1 MIRIMKPTR
10 AYAGT
15 QAVLRAVRLL
25 KALGPAPGELA
36 LADLV
41 RAVGLNK
48 TTTYRLLTALEAEGL
63 VQRGA
68 GGEGYRLGPE
78 LLALGSR
85 ALGASD
91 LRQAGRGELFALA
104 QATRETASLEVLVG
118 DQALIL
124 DEAMGGHLV
133 GTTPSVG
140 TRWPA
145 HATATGKV
153 LLADLREEEL
163 GALLAAPLAALT
175 ARTIT
180 DAAVLRRD
188 LLRVRERG
196 YATNVEE
203 LEPGYMAVAVPVRAQ
218 GGRVVA
224 ALSIGGPRLR
234 LGADRLAEVAK
245 LLPAPALRISERLG
259 FAGDGAGERPAA
271 TEIRLAKDT
280 RVGKDIRSEGGRVA
294 ARAKGGRR

>member
-1 MIRIMKPTR
+1 MIRNMKHYGK
-10 AYAGT
+10 AYPGT

-25 KALGPAPGELA
+25 KALGPAQGELS
-36 LADLV
+36 LGDLV
-41 RAVGLNK
+41 RLVGLNK

-63 VQRGA
+63 VQRGP

-91 LRQAGRGELFALA
+91 LRHAGRGELSALA
-104 QATRETASLEVLVG
+104 SATRETASLEVLVG
-118 DQALIL
+118 AHALIL
-124 DEAMGGHLV
+124 DEAMGSHLV

-153 LLADLREEEL
+153 LLAEL
-163 GALLAAPLAALT
+163 GEAELAGLLGATLPALTPRTVTDPAAL
-175 ARTIT
+175 
-180 DAAVLRRD
+180 RRE
-188 LLRVRERG
+188 LGRIRERG
-196 YATNVEE
+196 FATNLEE
-203 LEPGYMAVAVPVRAQ
+203 LEPGYTTVAVPVRTQ

-234 LGADRLAEVAK
+234 LSPERLVEVAK
-245 LLPAPALRISERLG
+245 LLPAPAARISERLG
-259 FAGDGAGERPAA
+259 FRP
-271 TEIRLAKDT
+271 EEPQRT
-280 RVGKDIRSEGGRVA
+280 RKPSTPRE
-294 ARAKGGRR
+294 ARR

>member
-1 MIRIMKPTR
+1 MMRNVKSPTK
-10 AYAGT
+10 AYPGT

-25 KALGPAPGELA
+25 KALGPAPGEQT

-41 RAVGLNK
+41 RSVGLNK

-68 GGEGYRLGPE
+68 SGEGYRLGPE
-78 LLALGSR
+78 VMALGSR

-91 LRQAGRGELFALA
+91 LRNAGRSELFALA

-118 DQALIL
+118 PHALIL
-124 DEAMGGHLV
+124 DEAMGGHLM

-153 LLADLREEEL
+153 LLAELSEEDL
-163 GALLAAPLAALT
+163 P
-175 ARTIT
+175 
-180 DAAVLRRD
+180 AVLAELPAQTPKTLTDIAQLRRE
-188 LLRVRERG
+188 LQRVRERG

-203 LEPGYMAVAVPVRAQ
+203 LEVGYMAVGVPVRAQ

-224 ALSIGGPRLR
+224 ALGIGGPRLR
-234 LGADRLAEVAK
+234 LSPERLAELAR
-245 LLPAPALRISERLG
+245 PMTEAAARISERLG
-259 FAGDGAGERPAA
+259 HRP
-271 TEIRLAKDT
+271 
-280 RVGKDIRSEGGRVA
+280 EGITPGA
-294 ARAKGGRR
+294 ARPEREGRAGTKAVRTGRP

>member
-1 MIRIMKPTR
+1 MIRNVKPR
-10 AYAGT
+10 AYPGT
-15 QAVLRAVRLL
+15 QAVVRAVRLL
-25 KALGPAPGELA
+25 KALGGPGPGDLT

-48 TTTYRLLTALEAEGL
+48 TTAYRLLTALEAEGL
-63 VQRGA
+63 VQRGP

-91 LRQAGRGELFALA
+91 LRHAARGELFALA

-118 DQALIL
+118 AHALIL
-124 DEAMGGHLV
+124 DEVVGSHLI

-153 LLADLREEEL
+153 LLADLAEEQL
-163 GALLAAPLAALT
+163 ALILAEPLAALT
-175 ARTIT
+175 SRTLN
-180 DAAVLRRD
+180 DPAALRRE
-188 LLRVRERG
+188 LLRVKERG
-196 YATNVEE
+196 FATNVEE

-218 GGRVVA
+218 GGRVAA

-234 LGADRLAEVAK
+234 LLPDRLAETAK
-245 LLPAPALRISERLG
+245 LLAPAAGRISERLG
-259 FAGDGAGERPAA
+259 HRPASRPRA
-271 TEIRLAKDT
+271 MA
-280 RVGKDIRSEGGRVA
+280 G
-294 ARAKGGRR
+294 AREGRR

>member
-1 MIRIMKPTR
+1 MKHSGK
-10 AYAGT
+10 AYPGT

-25 KALGPAPGELA
+25 KAFGPAQGQLT
-36 LADLV
+36 LGDLV

-63 VQRGA
+63 VRRGP
-68 GGEGYRLGPE
+68 GGDGYRLGPE

-91 LRQAGRGELFALA
+91 LRHAGRGELSALA
-104 QATRETASLEVLVG
+104 LQTRETASLEVLVG
-118 DQALIL
+118 AHALIL
-124 DEAMGGHLV
+124 DEAMGSHLM

-153 LLADLREEEL
+153 LLAEL
-163 GALLAAPLAALT
+163 GEDELRALLGDTLPALT
-175 ARTIT
+175 PRTVI
-180 DAAVLRRD
+180 DPVVLRRE
-188 LLRVRERG
+188 LGRIRERG
-196 YATNVEE
+196 FATNIEE
-203 LEPGYMAVAVPVRAQ
+203 LELGYTAVAVAVRAQ

-234 LGADRLAEVAK
+234 LSPERLVEVAK
-245 LLPAPALRISERLG
+245 LLPAPAARISARLG
-259 FAGDGAGERPAA
+259 FRPDDAGARTPAP
-271 TEIRLAKDT
+271 
-280 RVGKDIRSEGGRVA
+280 
-294 ARAKGGRR
+294 AKGPARTRNPSTPREGRR

>member
-1 MIRIMKPTR
+1 MKHR
-10 AYAGT
+10 GKAYPGT
-15 QAVLRAVRLL
+15 QAVLRAVHLL
-25 KALGPAPGELA
+25 KAFGPAQGELT

-63 VQRGA
+63 VQRSP

-91 LRQAGRGELFALA
+91 LRHAGRGELSALA

-118 DQALIL
+118 AHALIL
-124 DEAMGGHLV
+124 DEAMGGHVV

-153 LLADLREEEL
+153 LLAEL
-163 GALLAAPLAALT
+163 LEDELQALLGETLSALT
-175 ARTIT
+175 PRTIT
-180 DAAVLRRD
+180 DPIALRRE
-188 LLRVRERG
+188 LGRIRERG
-196 YATNVEE
+196 YATNNEE
-203 LEPGYMAVAVPVRAQ
+203 LEPGYTAVAVPIRAQ

-224 ALSIGGPRLR
+224 ALCIGGPRLR
-234 LGADRLAEVAK
+234 LGAERLVEVAR
-245 LLPAPALRISERLG
+245 LLPAPAARISERLG
-259 FAGDGAGERPAA
+259 FRPGDGKEPPGGAGSR
-271 TEIRLAKDT
+271 RD
-280 RVGKDIRSEGGRVA
+280 RVRTASKPRE
-294 ARAKGGRR
+294 GRR

>member
-1 MIRIMKPTR
+1 MIRIMKQAR
-10 AYAGT
+10 AYPGT

-25 KALGPAPGELA
+25 KALGPAQAELT

-48 TTTYRLLTALEAEGL
+48 TTTYRLLTALESEGL
-63 VQRGA
+63 VQRGS

-91 LRQAGRGELFALA
+91 LRHAGRGELFALA
-104 QATRETASLEVLVG
+104 QASRETSSLEVLVG
-118 DQALIL
+118 AHALIL
-124 DEAMGGHLV
+124 DEAMGSHLM

-153 LLADLREEEL
+153 LLAELLDEEVSVLL
-163 GALLAAPLAALT
+163 GETLQPLT
-175 ARTIT
+175 ARTLT
-180 DAAVLRRD
+180 DPAALRRE
-188 LLRVRERG
+188 LQRVRERG

-203 LEPGYMAVAVPVRAQ
+203 LEAGYMAVAVPVRAQ

-224 ALSIGGPRLR
+224 ALGIGGPRLR
-234 LGADRLAEVAK
+234 LGPERLPELAK
-245 LLPAPALRISERLG
+245 LLAPAAVRISERLG
-259 FAGDGAGERPAA
+259 HRADAAPERPPPSREGRGER
-271 TEIRLAKDT
+271 
-280 RVGKDIRSEGGRVA
+280 
-294 ARAKGGRR
+294 GRRETHTRGERR

>member
-1 MIRIMKPTR
+1 MIRKMKQAR
-10 AYAGT
+10 AYPGT

-25 KALGPAPGELA
+25 KALGGPAPGELT

-63 VQRGA
+63 VQRGP

-91 LRQAGRGELFALA
+91 LRHAARGELFSLA
-104 QATRETASLEVLVG
+104 QGTRETSSLEVLVG
-118 DQALIL
+118 RHALIL
-124 DEAMGGHLV
+124 DEVVGSHLI

-153 LLADLREEEL
+153 LLAELGEEEL
-163 GALLAAPLAALT
+163 ALFLAESLAALT
-175 ARTIT
+175 PRTVT
-180 DAAVLRRD
+180 DPAALRRE

-196 YATNVEE
+196 HATNVEE
-203 LEPGYMAVAVPVRAQ
+203 LETGYMAVAVPVRAQ

-234 LGADRLAEVAK
+234 LGPERLAETAK
-245 LLPAPALRISERLG
+245 LLAPAAGRISERLG
-259 FAGDGAGERPAA
+259 HRTAVRPERPRA
-271 TEIRLAKDT
+271 TT
-280 RVGKDIRSEGGRVA
+280 A
-294 ARAKGGRR
+294 AREGRR

>member
-1 MIRIMKPTR
+1 MIRNMKHR
-10 AYAGT
+10 GQAYPGT

-25 KALGPAPGELA
+25 KAFGPAQDELA
-36 LADLV
+36 LGDLV
-41 RAVGLNK
+41 RLVGLNK

-63 VQRGA
+63 VQRGP

-91 LRQAGRGELFALA
+91 LRHAGRGELSALA
-104 QATRETASLEVLVG
+104 SATRETASLEVLVG
-118 DQALIL
+118 AHALIL
-124 DEAMGGHLV
+124 DEAMGSHLV

-153 LLADLREEEL
+153 LLAELGEEEL
-163 GALLAAPLAALT
+163 AGLLGPTLFALT
-175 ARTIT
+175 PRTIT
-180 DAAVLRRD
+180 DPTVLRRELGRIRD
-188 LLRVRERG
+188 RG
-196 YATNVEE
+196 FATNVEE
-203 LEPGYMAVAVPVRAQ
+203 LEPGYTAVAVPVRAQ

-234 LGADRLAEVAK
+234 LSPERLVEVAK
-245 LLPAPALRISERLG
+245 LLPAPAARISERLG
-259 FAGDGAGERPAA
+259 FRPDDADAPTPAPSKPSER
-271 TEIRLAKDT
+271 T
-280 RVGKDIRSEGGRVA
+280 RKPSTPRE
-294 ARAKGGRR
+294 GRR